1 MDLERTI
8 KIAHFA
14 IEIYNSVINY
24 QANPQKNSRFQSDLD
39 LLLPALS
46 DCNLNWEEYWNER

>member
-24 QANPQKNSRFQSDLD
+24 QANPQKTALSKSILD
-39 LLLPALS
+39 LLFPALGDLQS
-46 DCNLNWEEYWNER
+46 